1 MSQRPPTQDANFS
14 AQWIVIFATHMIL
27 QLLCLR
33 LLSTS
38 CTKFHPYFSNFLPF
52 YMKNKEQIFQCFL
65 FIQKYHLLVF
75 LVKCTFKPFL
85 VKIHCGFLD
94 YYIKW
99 VKRNKN

>member
-1 MSQRPPTQDANFS
+1 
-14 AQWIVIFATHMIL
+14 
-27 QLLCLR
+27 
-33 LLSTS
+33 
-38 CTKFHPYFSNFLPF
+38 
-52 YMKNKEQIFQCFL
+52 MKNKEQIFQCFL